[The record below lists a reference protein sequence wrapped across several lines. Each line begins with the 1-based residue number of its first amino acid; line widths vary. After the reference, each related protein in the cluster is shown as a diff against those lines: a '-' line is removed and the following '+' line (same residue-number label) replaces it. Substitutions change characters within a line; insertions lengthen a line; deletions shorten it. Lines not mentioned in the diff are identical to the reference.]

1 MEAMTNIPAT
11 GHAFEGNFLNR
22 PVGFSPSVVK
32 SRTLPHD
39 AENSPALC
47 FYGSP
52 RGHACSRMEY
62 LPLLHRIQPR
72 DRLPAG
78 IAPRVALHGQ
88 YHPDGPCW
96 IHVQGA
102 FAEATFQR
110 SLTKRGQIRANPR
123 KHGLRLRVP
132 KAAVKLHDPRIPSF
146 VDHEAHIKEAAV

>member
-52 RGHACSRMEY
+52 G
-62 LPLLHRIQPR
+62 
-72 DRLPAG
+72 D
-78 IAPRVALHGQ
+78 
-88 YHPDGPCW
+88 
-96 IHVQGA
+96 
-102 FAEATFQR
+102 T
-110 SLTKRGQIRANPR
+110 
-123 KHGLRLRVP
+123 RVP
-132 KAAVKLHDPRIPSF
+132 AWNTFPSCTASSP
-146 VDHEAHIKEAAV
+146 EIGSPLG